1 MELNKKNRRQLL
13 LIVFLSLLMAVAIF
27 KFSVVIEGLSWI
39 LGLVM
44 PFIIGC
50 ALAFVLNIPMSLF
63 EKKVFTEKHMH
74 GKHSSAFRRPL
85 SLLCS
90 FLIVFLLLAIIS
102 FLVVPELVNAFTILT
117 QTVPDMVNNISDRFS
132 TIFSNYP
139 GIADKLDSFE
149 LNWQNVLSS
158 INTYFQNS
166 LSDILNSTFDTAS
179 SVVGSIANFFIGLIF
194 AIYVL
199 GQKEKLG
206 RQSRSLLY
214 TFFPEKAVDRFLE
227 ILSLINR
234 SFYNFVTG
242 QCTEACIWAVLFFV
256 VLSILRFDY
265 ALTIGVLTGFLSLI
279 PIFGAFIGGAIG
291 VLLMLTISFKRTVF
305 FLIVFLI
312 TQQVEGNLIYPRV
325 VGGSVGLPGIWVLV
339 AVAVGGSAFGI
350 VGMLVT
356 IPICSVIYTLL
367 RRHIHKNLEKNNI
380 SEEKLAMTSNDLLN
394 QVISEEKE
402 K

>member
-1 MELNKKNRRQLL
+1 
-13 LIVFLSLLMAVAIF
+13 MAVAIF
-27 KFSVVIEGLSWI
+27 KFDIVLEGLSWI
-39 LGLVM
+39 LSLIM

-85 SLLCS
+85 SLVCS
-90 FLIVFLLLAIIS
+90 FLLVFILLAIIS
-102 FLVVPELVNAFTILT
+102 FLVTPELVNAFTILT
-117 QTVPDMVNNISDRFS
+117 QTIPDMIGNLNNQFS
-132 TIFSNYP
+132 TMFSNYSW
-139 GIADKLDSFE
+139 IADKFDAFE
-149 LNWQNVLSS
+149 LTWQNVFSS
-158 INTYFQNS
+158 INTYFQTS
-166 LSDILNSTFDTAS
+166 SSDILNSTFDTAS
-179 SVVGSIANFFIGLIF
+179 SVVGSITNFFIGFIF

-214 TFFPEKAVDRFLE
+214 TFLPEKNVDRFLE
-227 ILSLINR
+227 ILSLINQ

-256 VLSILRFDY
+256 VLSIGRFDY
-265 ALTIGVLTGFLSLI
+265 ALTIAVLTGFLSLI

-291 VLLMLTISFKRTVF
+291 VLLMLTISFKRTIF

-325 VGGSVGLPGIWVLV
+325 VGGSVGLPGIWVLA
-339 AVAVGGSAFGI
+339 AVAIGGSAFGI
-350 VGMLVT
+350 IGMLVT
-356 IPICSVIYTLL
+356 IPICSVLYTLL
-367 RRHIHKNLEKNNI
+367 SRHIHKNLDKNHI

-394 QVISEEKE
+394 QVISEEK
-402 K
+402 KK